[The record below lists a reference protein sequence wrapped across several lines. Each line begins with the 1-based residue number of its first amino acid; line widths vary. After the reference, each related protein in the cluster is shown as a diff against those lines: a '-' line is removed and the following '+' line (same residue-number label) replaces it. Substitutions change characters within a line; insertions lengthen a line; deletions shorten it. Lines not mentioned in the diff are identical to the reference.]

1 VTNTIDETHLNEV
14 VNEYAAKAVKLVE
27 QFNAG
32 TLKPLELLSQN
43 YLLIAQCEVVLFPT
57 DA

>member
-1 VTNTIDETHLNEV
+1 MSNTPSEAHLDEV

-43 YLLIAQCEVVLFPT
+43 YLLIAQCEVALFPT